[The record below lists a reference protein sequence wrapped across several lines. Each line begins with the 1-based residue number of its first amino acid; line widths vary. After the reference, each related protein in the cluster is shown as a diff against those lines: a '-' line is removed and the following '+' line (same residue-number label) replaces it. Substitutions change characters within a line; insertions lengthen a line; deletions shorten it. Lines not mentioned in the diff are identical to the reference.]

1 MIALVTGTGKGIG
14 RALALDLVSLGYTVV
29 FHYRSTPPPT
39 IPQQCLAAQ
48 ADLTVVAEVQ
58 RLFETIDTRYG
69 VLDVL
74 INTVGNLGSYQTLT
88 ETTLEEFDDVMDTN
102 VRATWLCLHYGV
114 PLLRH
119 STAGRVIN
127 FGCATADQVLAR
139 KYTVPYYIAKAG
151 VITLTKSWAE
161 LLAPAGI
168 TVNAISPG
176 IVANSKIQQSLPMG
190 RPASFKDIQQAV
202 RWLLSPAA
210 SYVSGANLEISGG
223 WVPQH

>member
-1 MIALVTGTGKGIG
+1 MIALVTGSGKGIG
-14 RALALDLVSLGYTVV
+14 QALAHDLVSLGYTVV
-29 FHYRSTPPPT
+29 FHYRSTPPQT
-39 IPQQCLAAQ
+39 IPNNCLAAQ
-48 ADLTVVAEVQ
+48 ADLTVVIQVQ

-74 INTVGNLGSYQTLT
+74 INTVGSLGSYQTLP
-88 ETTLEEFDDVMDTN
+88 ETSVEEFDEVMATN

-114 PLLRH
+114 PLLRR
-119 STAGRVIN
+119 SRAGRVIN
-127 FGCATADQVLAR
+127 FGCTTAEHVLAR

-151 VITLTKSWAE
+151 VLTLTKSWAE

-176 IVANSKIQQSLPMG
+176 IVENSVVQQPLPMG
-190 RPASFKDIQQAV
+190 RPASFQDMQQAV